1 MRRGPDLP
9 GPGPRG
15 GPVVHL
21 GLDLGTSG
29 LRGVLMEEGGAVLA
43 ATEAPYDVRH
53 PHPGWSE
60 QDPADWIA
68 ACRAVVAELRA
79 AHPQALS
86 QLQGIGLSGQMHGAV
101 LLGADREPVRPC
113 MLWNDTRASRE
124 AAALDTA
131 RSREV
136 VGNILFPGFTAPKVA
151 WVAAHEPEAFAATAL
166 VVLPKDHL
174 RLWLTGEAVTEMS
187 DAAGTGWLDMG
198 ARAWSD
204 ALLDASSM
212 RRDQMPALVE
222 GTAVSGRLRAD
233 LAAELGLPV
242 VPVAGG
248 GGDNAAAAAGL
259 GTLGEGQGFASLGTS
274 GVVLAARDRF
284 EPAPETAVHSF
295 CHAIPDTWY
304 QMAVI
309 LSATGGL
316 SWLARLTGRSPGD
329 LAARMPERASGPGAL
344 RFAPYLSGE
353 RTPHP
358 DAAIRGALTGLDVSH
373 DAADLTRAVMEG
385 VAFALRDGLDA
396 LRAAGAAPERL
407 TATGGG
413 ARSPFWLDTLACVM
427 DLPIDVPEAGE
438 IGAALGA
445 ARLSVCAA
453 TGAAPEEVMTP
464 PAVAR
469 SIEPRADLAA
479 AYADALEAHRATYPA
494 LKSIDRAGGGA

>member
-1 MRRGPDLP
+1 M
-9 GPGPRG
+9 
-15 GPVVHL
+15 HL

-43 ATEAPYDVRH
+43 AVEGAYEVRH

-60 QDPADWIA
+60 QDPGDWIA
-68 ACRAVVAELRA
+68 AARAVIGELRA
-79 AHPQALS
+79 AHPGAMARLR
-86 QLQGIGLSGQMHGAV
+86 GIGLSGQMHGAV
-101 LLGADREPVRPC
+101 LLGADHEPLRPC

-136 VGNILFPGFTAPKVA
+136 IGNILFPGFTAPKVA
-151 WVAAHEPEAFAATAL
+151 WVAAHEPAAFERLA
-166 VVLPKDHL
+166 VVLLPKDHL

-204 ALLDASSM
+204 ALLDASGM

-259 GTLGEGQGFASLGTS
+259 GTLREGQGFVSLGTS

-329 LAARMPERASGPGAL
+329 LAALMPERASGPGAL

-358 DAAIRGALTGLDVSH
+358 DAAIRGALIGLGVAH

-396 LRAAGAAPERL
+396 LRAAGAATGRL
-407 TATGGG
+407 TAAGGG
-413 ARSPFWLDTLACVM
+413 ARSPFWLDTLACAMGV
-427 DLPIDVPEAGE
+427 PIDVPEAGE

-453 TGAAPEEVMTP
+453 TGAAPSEVMTP
-464 PAVAR
+464 PDIAR
-469 SIEPRADLAA
+469 TVEPRADLAA
-479 AYADALEAHRATYPA
+479 AYEDAFAAHRETYPA
-494 LKSIDRAGGGA
+494 LKALRAGGRG

>member
-1 MRRGPDLP
+1 
-9 GPGPRG
+9 
-15 GPVVHL
+15 
-21 GLDLGTSG
+21 
-29 LRGVLMEEGGAVLA
+29 MEEGGAVLA
-43 ATEAPYDVRH
+43 AAEGAYEVRH

-68 ACRAVVAELRA
+68 AARAVIAELRA
-79 AHPQALS
+79 AQPQAMAR
-86 QLQGIGLSGQMHGAV
+86 LQGIGLSGQMHGAV
-101 LLGADREPVRPC
+101 LLGADHEPLRPC

-124 AAALDTA
+124 AAALDTRA
-131 RSREV
+131 SREII
-136 VGNILFPGFTAPKVA
+136 GNIVFPGFTAPKVA
-151 WVAAHEPEAFAATAL
+151 WVAAHEPAAFARVAV

-204 ALLDASSM
+204 ALLGASGM

-222 GTAVSGRLRAD
+222 GTAVSGTLRAD
-233 LAAELGLPV
+233 LAADLGLPV

-259 GTLGEGQGFASLGTS
+259 GTLREGQGFVSLGTS

-316 SWLARLTGRSPGD
+316 SWLARLTGRPPGD
-329 LAARMPERASGPGAL
+329 LAALMPERASGPGAL

-358 DAAIRGALTGLDVSH
+358 DGAIRGALLGLDVAH
-373 DAADLTRAVMEG
+373 GAAELTRAVMEG

-396 LRAAGAAPERL
+396 LRAGGRGARGGSRPPA
-407 TATGGG
+407 GG
-413 ARSPFWLDTLACVM
+413 ARSPFWLDTLACAMGV
-427 DLPIDVPEAGE
+427 PIDVPEAGE

-453 TGAAPEEVMTP
+453 TGASPPEVMTP
-464 PAVAR
+464 PDIAR
-469 SIEPRADLAA
+469 TLEPRADLAA
-479 AYADALEAHRATYPA
+479 AYEDAFAVHREAYPA
-494 LKSIDRAGGGA
+494 LKALGPGGRG

>member
-1 MRRGPDLP
+1 M
-9 GPGPRG
+9 
-15 GPVVHL
+15 HL

-29 LRGVLMEEGGAVLA
+29 LRGALVAEDGAVLGA
-43 ATEAPYDVRH
+43 AEGAYPVRH

-60 QDPADWIA
+60 QDPGDWIA
-68 ACRAVVAELRA
+68 AARAVIAELRA
-79 AHPQALS
+79 AHPQAVAALR
-86 QLQGIGLSGQMHGAV
+86 GIGLSGQMHGAV
-101 LLGADREPVRPC
+101 LLGADREPLRPC

-124 AAALDTA
+124 AAALDTE
-131 RSREV
+131 RSRAI
-136 VGNILFPGFTAPKVA
+136 VGTILFPGFTAPKVA
-151 WVAAHEPEAFAATAL
+151 WVAAHEPEVFARLSL
-166 VVLPKDHL
+166 VLLPKDHL
-174 RLWLTGEAVTEMS
+174 RLWLTGEAATDMS

-204 ALLDASSM
+204 ALLGASGM

-222 GTAVSGRLRAD
+222 GTAVSGRLRAG
-233 LAAELGLPV
+233 LAADLGLPV

-259 GTLGEGQGFASLGTS
+259 GTLREGEGFVSLGTS
-274 GVVLAARDRF
+274 GVVLAARERF

-309 LSATGGL
+309 LAATDSLG
-316 SWLARLTGRSPGD
+316 WLARLTGRAPAD
-329 LAARMPERASGPGAL
+329 LASALPERADGPGAL

-353 RTPHP
+353 RTPLN
-358 DAAIRGALTGLDVSH
+358 DAAIRGALTGIGVAH
-373 DAADLTRAVMEG
+373 DARDLTRAVMEG

-413 ARSPFWLDTLACVM
+413 ARSPFWLDTLACAMGV
-427 DLPIDVPEAGE
+427 PIDVPEAGE

-445 ARLSVCAA
+445 ARLSACAA
-453 TGAAPEEVMTP
+453 TGASPSEVMTP

-469 SIEPRADLAA
+469 TIEPRADLRS
-479 AYADALEAHRATYPA
+479 AYEDALAAHRATYPA
-494 LKSIDRAGGGA
+494 LKAIGRARPPGAAPGG

>member
-1 MRRGPDLP
+1 M
-9 GPGPRG
+9 
-15 GPVVHL
+15 HL

-29 LRGVLMEEGGAVLA
+29 LRGVLMDEGGAVLA
-43 ATEAPYDVRH
+43 AVEAPYEVRH

-68 ACRAVVAELRA
+68 AARAVIADLRA
-79 AHPQALS
+79 AHPEALAR
-86 QLQGIGLSGQMHGAV
+86 LRGIGLSGQMHGAV
-101 LLGADREPVRPC
+101 LLGPDREPLRPC

-131 RSREV
+131 RSREI
-136 VGNILFPGFTAPKVA
+136 VGNVLFPGFTAPKVA

-166 VVLPKDHL
+166 VLLPKDHL
-174 RLWLTGEAVTEMS
+174 RLWLTGEAVTDMS
-187 DAAGTGWLDMG
+187 DAAGTGWLDMSR
-198 ARAWSD
+198 RAWSD
-204 ALLDASSM
+204 ALLDVSGM
-212 RRDQMPALVE
+212 RREQMPALVE
-222 GTAVSGRLRAD
+222 GTAVSGTLRTD
-233 LAAELGLPV
+233 LAADLGLPV

-259 GTLGEGQGFASLGTS
+259 GTLSEGQGFVSLGTS

-295 CHAIPDTWY
+295 CHAIPGTWY

-329 LAARMPERASGPGAL
+329 LAALMPERASGPGAL

-358 DAAIRGALTGLDVSH
+358 DAAIRGALLGLDVAH
-373 DAADLTRAVMEG
+373 DARDLTRAVMEG

-396 LRAAGAAPERL
+396 LRLAGASPGRL

-427 DLPIDVPEAGE
+427 GVPIDVPEAGE

-453 TGAAPEEVMTP
+453 TGASPEDVMTP
-464 PAVAR
+464 PDIAR
-469 SIEPRADLAA
+469 TVEPRADLAA
-479 AYADALEAHRATYPA
+479 AYEDAFAAYRETYPA
-494 LKSIDRAGGGA
+494 LKALGPGGRA